1 MEYLGTEKEINQI
14 LPIVSVCVQTYQ
26 HEAYIKE
33 CLDSILAQKT
43 SFPFEI
49 ILGEDDSEDQTRKI
63 CKEYAEKNPDRIR
76 LFLRNKK
83 DKIFINGIKTGRFN
97 FLENLKSC
105 RGKYIAMCDGDDY
118 WTDNF
123 KLEKQIN
130 FIKTETNVSL
140 CYSAYSYEKVDSTFF
155 SEIVK
160 DQIHNPEELKK
171 TLYLGHISTW
181 LFKNDLHFLLKNP
194 IIYKAPVMDLVLF
207 AYFKTQG
214 KIASQ
219 SFNSSFYRF
228 NPVGMYRSKS
238 ERIIY
243 KDLIYLNYYFFRYL
257 HKNPQEFINSG
268 IGYFIKKYLKTF
280 L

>member
-83 DKIFINGIKTGRFN
+83 DKIFINGVKTGRFN

-118 WTDNF
+118 WTDN
-123 KLEKQIN
+123 
-130 FIKTETNVSL
+130 
-140 CYSAYSYEKVDSTFF
+140 
-155 SEIVK
+155 
-160 DQIHNPEELKK
+160 
-171 TLYLGHISTW
+171 
-181 LFKNDLHFLLKNP
+181 
-194 IIYKAPVMDLVLF
+194 
-207 AYFKTQG
+207 
-214 KIASQ
+214 
-219 SFNSSFYRF
+219 
-228 NPVGMYRSKS
+228 
-238 ERIIY
+238 
-243 KDLIYLNYYFFRYL
+243 
-257 HKNPQEFINSG
+257 
-268 IGYFIKKYLKTF
+268 
-280 L
+280 